1 MKFKC
6 IIVDDDPM
14 ARSFLE
20 RYCLKHGNLEIMG
33 LFSNAE
39 TAFNY
44 LTCNEI
50 DLLFLDV
57 EMPGET
63 GFDLL
68 DKLLYMPK
76 VILTTGKTDY
86 AFDAFQYNVSD
97 YLKKPFSFT
106 RFQESINKVTEANNK
121 EADEVT
127 KEDIFIKT
135 EGKFIRL
142 TYQDILYIESV
153 GDYVKYYTDSKYYLT
168 HSTLKAVE
176 EKMKTKHFMKVHR
189 SYIVNLNKI
198 KDIQD
203 NSIVIQGKVIPIS
216 KSMKPEVMGRINLM

>member
-6 IIVDDDPM
+6 VIVDDEPM

-20 RYCLKHGNLEIMG
+20 RYCEKQGNMEMMG
-33 LFSNAE
+33 SFSDAE

-44 LTCNEI
+44 LRYNEI
-50 DLLFLDV
+50 DILFLDV
-57 EMPGET
+57 EMPGEN
-63 GFDLL
+63 GFGLL

-76 VILTTGKTDY
+76 VILTTSKTDY

-97 YLKKPFSFT
+97 YLKKPFSFN

-121 EADEVT
+121 VTDEAT
-127 KEDIFIKT
+127 KEDFFIKT

-142 TYQDILYIESV
+142 NYQDILYIESV
-153 GDYVKYYTDSKYYLT
+153 GDYVKYFTDSKFYLT

-176 EKMKTKHFMKVHR
+176 EKMKTKYFMKVHR

-203 NSIVIQGKVIPIS
+203 NSIVINGKVIPIS
-216 KSMKPEVMGRINLM
+216 KSMKPEVMGRITVV

>member
-6 IIVDDDPM
+6 IIVDDEPLS
-14 ARSFLE
+14 RSFLE
-20 RYCLKHGNLEIMG
+20 RYCEKQGNLEIMG
-33 LFSNAE
+33 SFPDAE
-39 TAFNY
+39 TAFHY
-44 LTCNEI
+44 LKSNEI

-97 YLKKPFSFT
+97 YLKKPFPFT
-106 RFQESINKVTEANNK
+106 RFQESINKVTETNNK
-121 EADEVT
+121 EKAEAT
-127 KEDIFIKT
+127 KEDIFIKA

-142 TYQDILYIESV
+142 NYQDILYIESV
-153 GDYVKYYTDSKYYLT
+153 GDYVKYFTDSKYYLT

-198 KDIQD
+198 EDIQD
-203 NSIVIQGKVIPIS
+203 NSIVIRGKVIPIS
-216 KSMKPEVMGRINLM
+216 KSMKPEVMGRINVM

>member
-6 IIVDDDPM
+6 IIVDDEPM

-20 RYCLKHGNLEIMG
+20 RYCEKHGNLEMTG
-33 LFSNAE
+33 SFSDAE
-39 TAFNY
+39 TAFDY
-44 LTCNEI
+44 LKLNEI
-50 DLLFLDV
+50 DILFLDV
-57 EMPGET
+57 EMPGEN
-63 GFDLL
+63 GFRLL

-76 VILTTGKTDY
+76 VILTTGRTEY

-97 YLKKPFSFT
+97 YLKKPISFN
-106 RFQESINKVTEANNK
+106 RFQESINKVTEANTRIAG
-121 EADEVT
+121 EAA

-142 TYQDILYIESV
+142 NYQDILYIESL
-153 GDYVKYYTDSKYYLT
+153 GDYVKYFTDSKFFLT

-176 EKMKTKHFMKVHR
+176 EKMKTKNFLKVHR

-216 KSMKPEVMGRINLM
+216 KSMKPEVMGRINLV